1 MPSPSASLAADPERR
16 ASERDA
22 GARVPAP
29 LMVSFALAVGLGW
42 AWLAVLVAAMLP
54 ATDMTA
60 LGPGMGWLNRFNLF
74 AGLPEGARA
83 ALAVLCTPDAGHFGM
98 PGAGSWGAGDLAL
111 VFVMWL
117 AMVLAMMLPSAAPML
132 AAFDRRARAERI
144 GSAATAL
151 VALGYLA
158 VWTLFAVAAT
168 AVQAGLTVVGALTPA
183 MAPASLV
190 LAGSTLIA
198 AGLYQLTPMKAA
210 CLVRCRVPAT
220 ALASGWRA
228 DRLAVIRFG
237 IGQGIACFGCCW
249 ALMAVMF
256 AVGIMNVVWIAI
268 LGAIMTVE
276 KAVVS
281 RGLSYAIGLLL
292 AAWGAG
298 LILASPVG
306 ARLLAAAGLI

>member
-1 MPSPSASLAADPERR
+1 MPSPSATIASDPEPRT
-16 ASERDA
+16 SGRDA
-22 GARVPAP
+22 ALRVPAP
-29 LMVSFALAVGLGW
+29 LLVSFALAVGLGW

-60 LGPGMGWLNRFNLF
+60 LGPGMGWLNSFNIF
-74 AGLPEGARA
+74 AGLPDGARA

-98 PGAGSWGAGDLAL
+98 PGAGAWGAGDLAL
-111 VFVMWL
+111 VFLMWL

-132 AAFDRRARAERI
+132 AAFHRRAGAERL
-144 GSAATAL
+144 GSTATVL
-151 VALGYLA
+151 VALGYLT

-168 AVQAGLTVVGALTPA
+168 VVQAGLTVVGALTPA

-228 DRLAVIRFG
+228 RAGAAFGFG
-237 IGQGIACFGCCW
+237 IDQGIACFGCCW

-256 AVGIMNVVWIAI
+256 AVGIMNVVWVAI
-268 LGAIMTVE
+268 LGAVMTVE
-276 KAVVS
+276 KAAMS
-281 RGLSYAIGLLL
+281 RVLSFAIGAFL
-292 AAWGAG
+292 AVWGAG

-306 ARLLAAAGLI
+306 ARLLAAIGLG